1 MKRFV
6 VVEYFNNALDER
18 ELKSF
23 ETEKEAMEYI
33 EILRD
38 EYDIMDDAEEGWYVR
53 DNMEVTTNTRLEK
66 VAELEQL
73 WNEGYVFIDKGYD
86 EILNDFCDVK
96 DMVNETY
103 YGHGGL
109 ELKIDTKENKTIE
122 MIIIDHWNKEV

>member
-6 VVEYFNNALDER
+6 VVEYFNDALDER

-23 ETEKEAMEYI
+23 ETEKEAMDYI
-33 EILRD
+33 EILRN
-38 EYDIMDDAEEGWYVR
+38 EYDIMDDEEEGWYVK
-53 DNMEVTTNTRLEK
+53 DNMEVTVDARLEK
-66 VAELEQL
+66 VTELEQL

-86 EILNDFCDVK
+86 EILNDFCDVE

-109 ELKIDTKENKTIE
+109 ELKVDVKEDKTVEIV
-122 MIIIDHWNKEV
+122 IIDHWKEA